1 MNSKDSLPKT
11 EAESYYNDI
20 DRMTSAEIIQTMNRE
35 DKQVADAVELVLD
48 KISTLVDKSLV
59 RLKQGG
65 RLFYIGAGTS
75 GRLGILDASECPPT
89 FGVAR
94 GKVIGIIA
102 GGDDAI
108 RNAVEKAEDDSDQ
121 CWRDLKEYSVGKDD
135 VVIGLAAS
143 GRTPYVIGGIEDA
156 RENGLLTGCITA
168 DKNSPLARS
177 SEVAIAVDLGPE
189 FISGSSRLKAG
200 SAQKMILNMISTA
213 CMVGLG
219 HIRGNRMVDMQLSN
233 KKLVKRGA
241 RIIAEELELDLE
253 KAEKLLVHYGSV
265 RKVLIN
271 EQKN

>member
-1 MNSKDSLPKT
+1 MSDKDPLPKT

-20 DRMTSAEIIQTMNRE
+20 DRMTTADIIQAMNRE
-35 DKQVADAVELVLD
+35 DKKVAQAVELVLD
-48 KISTLVDKSLV
+48 KIAALVDESLI

-89 FGVAR
+89 FGVAQ

-102 GGDDAI
+102 GGDQAI
-108 RNAVEKAEDDSDQ
+108 RNAVEKAEDDRDQ
-121 CWRDLKEYSVGKDD
+121 CWRDLKEHAVCKDD

-143 GRTPYVIGGIEDA
+143 GRTPYVVGGIEDA
-156 RENGLLTGCITA
+156 RENGLLTGCVTA
-168 DKNSPLARS
+168 DENSPLATS
-177 SEVAIAVDLGPE
+177 SEITIAVDLGPE

-200 SAQKMILNMISTA
+200 TAQKMILNMISTA

-219 HIRGNRMVDMQLSN
+219 HVRGNRMVDMQLSN
-233 KKLVKRGA
+233 EKLVERGT

-253 KAEKLLVHYGSV
+253 NAKKLLVHHGSV

>member
-1 MNSKDSLPKT
+1 MSDKDPLPKT
-11 EAESYYNDI
+11 EAESYCNDI
-20 DRMTSAEIIQTMNRE
+20 DRMKTADIIQAMNRE
-35 DKQVADAVELVLD
+35 DKKVAQAVELVLD
-48 KISTLVDKSLV
+48 KIAALVDKSLI

-89 FGVAR
+89 FGVAQ

-102 GGDDAI
+102 GGDQAI
-108 RNAVEKAEDDSDQ
+108 RNAVEKAEDDRNQ
-121 CWRDLKEYSVGKDD
+121 CWKDLKEHAVCKDD

-143 GRTPYVIGGIEDA
+143 GRTPYVVGGIEDA
-156 RENGLLTGCITA
+156 RENGLLTGCVTA
-168 DKNSPLARS
+168 DENSPLATS
-177 SEVAIAVDLGPE
+177 SEITIAVDLGPE

-200 SAQKMILNMISTA
+200 TAQKMILNMISTA

-219 HIRGNRMVDMQLSN
+219 HVRGNRMVDMQLSN
-233 KKLVKRGA
+233 EKLVERGA
-241 RIIAEELELDLE
+241 RIIAEELELDLK
-253 KAEKLLVHYGSV
+253 KAKKLLVHYGSV

>member
-1 MNSKDSLPKT
+1 MSDKDPLPKT

-20 DRMTSAEIIQTMNRE
+20 DRMTTADIIQAMNRE
-35 DKQVADAVELVLD
+35 DKKVAQAVELVLD
-48 KISTLVDKSLV
+48 KIAALVDESLI

-89 FGVAR
+89 FGVAQ

-102 GGDDAI
+102 GGDQAI
-108 RNAVEKAEDDSDQ
+108 RNAVEKAEDDRDQ
-121 CWRDLKEYSVGKDD
+121 CWRDLKGYTVCNDD

-143 GRTPYVIGGIEDA
+143 GRTPYVVGGIEDA
-156 RENGLLTGCITA
+156 RENGLLTGCVTA
-168 DKNSPLARS
+168 DENSPLARS
-177 SEVAIAVDLGPE
+177 SEVTIAVDLGPE

-200 SAQKMILNMISTA
+200 TAQKMILNMISTA

-219 HIRGNRMVDMQLSN
+219 HVRGNRMVDMQLSN
-233 KKLVKRGA
+233 EKLVERGA
-241 RIIAEELELDLE
+241 RIIAEELELDLK
-253 KAEKLLVHYGSV
+253 KAKKLLVHYGSV

>member
-1 MNSKDSLPKT
+1 MSDKDPLPKT

-20 DRMTSAEIIQTMNRE
+20 DRMTTADIIQAMNRE
-35 DKQVADAVELVLD
+35 DKKVAQAVELVLD
-48 KISTLVDKSLV
+48 KIAALVDKSLI

-89 FGVAR
+89 FGVAQ

-102 GGDDAI
+102 GGDQAI
-108 RNAVEKAEDDSDQ
+108 RNAVEKAEDDRDQ
-121 CWRDLKEYSVGKDD
+121 CWRDLKGYTVCNDD

-143 GRTPYVIGGIEDA
+143 GRTPYVVGGIEDA
-156 RENGLLTGCITA
+156 RENGLLTGCVTA
-168 DKNSPLARS
+168 DENSPLARS

-200 SAQKMILNMISTA
+200 TAQKMILNMISTA

-219 HIRGNRMVDMQLSN
+219 HVRGNRMVDMQLSN
-233 KKLVKRGA
+233 EKLVERGA
-241 RIIAEELELDLE
+241 RIIAEELELDLK
-253 KAEKLLVHYGSV
+253 KAKKLLVHYGSV